1 MNTNSVKRTYDT
13 SVRSPWNA
21 RIFHM
26 IKAIDAHNELYFKTL
41 DKRHLLQAE
50 QLREYLRALK
60 DWIKEEERSEEHTS
74 ELQSH

>member
-1 MNTNSVKRTYDT
+1 MNTNPVKRTYNT

-50 QLREYLRALK
+50 QLREYLRVLK
-60 DWIKEEERSEEHTS
+60 DWIKEEETKPD
-74 ELQSH
+74 Q